1 MFSLPIMEPS
11 LGFTNEKIITILT
24 SFVNDVGFL
33 RAIKAVRVWKE
44 RFNTTG
50 VIKIILK
57 LTQE

>member
-50 VIKIILK
+50 VLK
-57 LTQE
+57 NYP